1 MNIGFGQAFGVVTS
15 KAKSRLI
22 QSYYKSKHDRIYRKI
37 DRTSQLI
44 LKTPVTK
51 RPPLSGYVMY
61 EACSR
66 DAIRMNFDLI
76 LSNFLNPPVLFFF
89 LGMIAV
95 IAQSDLE
102 VPAPI
107 PKLFS
112 LYLLLSIGFKGG
124 VELAKSGITQEVA
137 LTMLA
142 AILMSAVV
150 PIYSFFLLRKKLDP
164 YNAAAI
170 AATYGSI
177 SAVTF
182 ITANSFLDEIH
193 VAHDGYM
200 VAAVAL
206 MESPAII
213 IGLILVNLF
222 GGKRADGEAT
232 NWGEVL
238 REAFLNGSVVL
249 LVGSLIIGVLTG
261 EHGLEKLDPFVNKL
275 FYGAL
280 CFFLLDMGLV
290 AAKRIREL
298 SKTGFFLISF
308 AILMPI
314 FNAAIS
320 IGLARLINMPSGDA
334 LLFAVLGA
342 SASYIAV
349 PAAMRMTVPEANP
362 SLYISTALA
371 VTFPF
376 NIIVGIPLYL
386 AFVNMLWP
394 SAA

>member
-1 MNIGFGQAFGVVTS
+1 
-15 KAKSRLI
+15 L
-22 QSYYKSKHDRIYRKI
+22 
-37 DRTSQLI
+37 
-44 LKTPVTK
+44 
-51 RPPLSGYVMY
+51 
-61 EACSR
+61 
-66 DAIRMNFDLI
+66 
-76 LSNFLNPPVLFFF
+76 
-89 LGMIAV
+89 
-95 IAQSDLE
+95 
-102 VPAPI
+102 
-107 PKLFS
+107 
-112 LYLLLSIGFKGG
+112 
-124 VELAKSGITQEVA
+124 
-137 LTMLA
+137 
-142 AILMSAVV
+142 
-150 PIYSFFLLRKKLDP
+150 
-164 YNAAAI
+164 
-170 AATYGSI
+170 
-177 SAVTF
+177 
-182 ITANSFLDEIH
+182 
-193 VAHDGYM
+193 
-200 VAAVAL
+200 
-206 MESPAII
+206 
-213 IGLILVNLF
+213 
-222 GGKRADGEAT
+222 ADGEAT